1 MHKCRFSLRIGD
13 NDQNECNSY
22 HKVKIH
28 VSKSYIKIKITVT
41 GFVLETQT
49 LTLRKEVIK
58 NEHIIIILVSDC
70 LGFYLDK
77 VIFVHCCKGLVEL
90 LWLKDEYKS
99 LLNGVQLMK
108 CLKARLWED
117 SRYVS
122 KQLDGIGI
130 CDNITA

>member
-1 MHKCRFSLRIGD
+1 M
-13 NDQNECNSY
+13 
-22 HKVKIH
+22 
-28 VSKSYIKIKITVT
+28 
-41 GFVLETQT
+41 
-49 LTLRKEVIK
+49 K
-58 NEHIIIILVSDC
+58 NEHIIIIQVSEC
-70 LGFYLDK
+70 LAFFLDK
-77 VIFVHCCKGLVEL
+77 VIFHCCKGLVEL

-99 LLNGVQLMK
+99 LLSGVQLMK